1 MERKLFGGR
10 TMQIYMNDKLRERL
24 TALVEQKTAEELGL
38 SDADV
43 ADASTEEIIGRLIQK
58 HCKSLVDE
66 EAWYEEEL
74 NEVEDDVVICGFHYG
89 AGSALRELDPTAFRC
104 GVLEALNDHERWINV
119 NERFYCVLDVARMLV
134 HLGGVLE

>member
-1 MERKLFGGR
+1 
-10 TMQIYMNDKLRERL
+10 MQIYMNDKLRERL
-24 TALVEQKTAEELGL
+24 VSLVSQKTTEELGL

-43 ADASTEEIIGRLIQK
+43 TDVSMEEVIGRLIQK
-58 HCKSLVDE
+58 HCKPLVDE

-74 NEVEDDVVICGFHYG
+74 NEVEDDVVICGLHYG

-119 NERFYCVLDVARMLV
+119 AGQFYCVLDVALMLV
-134 HLGGVLE
+134 RLGGVLE